1 MSANARRIRPAAA
14 SDHAAF
20 ERLFPELEV
29 DDPPTPLEKFIRD
42 VMPTMLVAEAGEGTP
57 GPDRAVGY
65 THFQVIAD
73 LLYVRHIVTAPDSR
87 RTGVGRA
94 LLTAVASRAR
104 AAGCS
109 GWCLNVK
116 RENTAAIALYE
127 ALGMARAF
135 DSKALHLDWANAD
148 AASRNV
154 HNTRVLARP
163 IEAEDDRRVETAMG
177 LVTGQ
182 LATSRGRSER
192 VLVGLFEGETVAGV
206 AVFDA
211 AFPSAYPF
219 RASCPEHAFLLLRAV
234 RSHAPSD
241 AHIRVVS
248 EGQPA
253 IAEALIA
260 AGASVVHDI
269 VHMKG
274 ALSATDLTAS
284 R

>member
-1 MSANARRIRPAAA
+1 MSANARRIRPAAT

-20 ERLFPELEV
+20 ERLFQELEV
-29 DDPPTPLEKFIRD
+29 DDPPTPLEKFVLE
-42 VMPTMLVAEAGEGTP
+42 VMPTMLVAEAGVGTP
-57 GPDRAVGY
+57 ASDRAIGY
-65 THFQVIAD
+65 THFQVIED
-73 LLYVRHIVTAPDSR
+73 LMYVRHIVTAPEAR

-94 LLTAVASRAR
+94 LLAAVASRAR

-109 GWCLNVK
+109 AWCLNVK
-116 RENTAAIALYE
+116 RENTTAIALYE
-127 ALGMARAF
+127 AVGMARAF
-135 DSKALHLDWANAD
+135 DSKAMHLDWANAD
-148 AASRNV
+148 AAYRDV
-154 HNTRVLARP
+154 HNTRVTARP
-163 IEAEDDRRVETAMG
+163 IAADDDRRVEAAMG
-177 LVTGQ
+177 LVSGQ
-182 LATSRGRSER
+182 LATSRGRMGR
-192 VLVGLFEGETVAGV
+192 VLVGLFEGETVVGA
-206 AVFDA
+206 AVFDP

-219 RASCPEHAFLLLRAV
+219 RASSPEHAFLLLRAI

-260 AGASVVHDI
+260 AGARVVHDI

-274 ALSATDLTAS
+274 SLSAD